1 MMNIRQAT
9 KQDCTKIAPLMYQ
22 AIHEI
27 AYTLTGSTNTDEV
40 LERLAMWVEK
50 PKNRL
55 SHENIWVAE
64 IEGEVAGMII
74 SYRGDE
80 AEELDRPIREWL
92 TAHGSKEE
100 LDVETEGFVQYID
113 SLAVLEAYGGRGIG
127 TKLIEHICTV
137 ATERGIPAVTLN
149 VDQANPAAH
158 RLYTRLGFQKEKEI
172 NISGARFDY
181 MKKETSLTPFSV

>member
-1 MMNIRQAT
+1 MKIRQAT
-9 KQDCTKIAPLMYQ
+9 KQDSKQIAPLMYQ

-27 AYTLTGSTNTDEV
+27 AYTLTGSTYTDEV

-55 SHENIWVAE
+55 SHENIWVAD

-80 AEELDRPIREWL
+80 AEALDRPIREWL
-92 TAHGSKEE
+92 TAHGSATE

-113 SLAVLEAYGGRGIG
+113 SLAVAEAFGGRGIG
-127 TKLIEHICTV
+127 TKLIEHIVTV
-137 ATERGIPAVTLN
+137 AKERGVPVVTLN
-149 VDQANPAAH
+149 VDQENPAAH

-172 NISGARFDY
+172 DISGARFDY
-181 MKKETSLTPFSV
+181 MKKEVDSTPFSV

>member
-1 MMNIRQAT
+1 MNIRQAT
-9 KQDCTKIAPLMYQ
+9 KQDSKQIAPLMYQ

-27 AYTLTGSTNTDEV
+27 AYTLTASKNTSEV
-40 LERLAMWVEK
+40 LEGLAGWVEH

-55 SHENIWVAE
+55 SHKNIWVADV
-64 IEGEVAGMII
+64 EGEVAGIII

-92 TAHGSKEE
+92 KARGSEEE
-100 LDVETEGFVQYID
+100 LDVETEGHVQYID
-113 SLAVLEAYGGRGIG
+113 SLAVAEAFGGQGIG

-137 ATERGIPAVTLN
+137 AEEHRVPAVTLN
-149 VDQANPAAH
+149 VDQENVAAH

-172 NISGARFDY
+172 NISGAKFDY
-181 MKKETSLTPFSV
+181 MKKEINSPPFSV

>member
-9 KQDCTKIAPLMYQ
+9 KQDCAQIAPLMYQ

-50 PKNRL
+50 SKNRL

-64 IEGEVAGMII
+64 IDGEVAGMII

-92 TAHGSKEE
+92 TAHGSEEE

-127 TKLIEHICTV
+127 TKLIEQICTV

-149 VDQANPAAH
+149 VDQDNQAAH
-158 RLYTRLGFQKEKEI
+158 RLYTRLGFRKEKEI
-172 NISGARFDY
+172 NISGAQFDY
-181 MKKETSLTPFSV
+181 MKKETSSTPLSV